1 MWLPIRE
8 LLQEI
13 EGARNCNVQ
22 ASAAIQA
29 VCHRDFQRFTP
40 SSCTSHRLIA
50 FARARRTWNS
60 RLSSS
65 KWSNKLFFFLH
76 LAFRACVSYMSAL
89 MPSTRLCFWNICL
102 SFSEPNHS
110 LATLRA
116 YRNSHQAKSTM
127 SDLGK
132 KKPGGTWYCRP
143 YCDASVDLGF
153 IVMLTFALLC
163 FIKAKKRGG
172 TWRARSWICQTW
184 KWEPCSSQSRHWYSC
199 SS

>member
-1 MWLPIRE
+1 MEQIHKIFKLCGSPSENYCKRSKVPETAMFKPQQQYRRCVTETFKDLPPPAV
-8 LLQEI
+8 LLIDSLLSLEP
-13 EGARNCNVQ
+13 EGRGTA
-22 ASAAIQA
+22 ASALQSEVI
-29 VCHRDFQRFTP
+29 
-40 SSCTSHRLIA
+40 S
-50 FARARRTWNS
+50 
-60 RLSSS
+60 
-65 KWSNKLFFFLH
+65 FFFLH

-172 TWRARSWICQTW
+172 TWRARS
-184 KWEPCSSQSRHWYSC
+184 
-199 SS
+199 